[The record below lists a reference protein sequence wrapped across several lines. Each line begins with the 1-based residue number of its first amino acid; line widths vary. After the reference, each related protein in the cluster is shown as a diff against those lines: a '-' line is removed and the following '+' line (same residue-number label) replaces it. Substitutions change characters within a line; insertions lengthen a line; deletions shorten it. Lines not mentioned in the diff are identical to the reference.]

1 MASVER
7 RLSEPHRT
15 LGRRCLHAA
24 AWVPHGGAR
33 PPHRFPPT
41 GPGLHIGS
49 PHRAR
54 PPHGSLTG
62 GGAGLL
68 TGSHTSSPHR
78 TQPPHRLPSQSPA
91 SSWVPSQGRPGL
103 HAGSLTGVW
112 LPHRGRRG
120 RGWRRPSCSAA
131 GRESSGAGH
140 RLTGAH
146 ISPQATPHQPSVLGP
161 RGPPQA
167 TPRKPA
173 RQLPGLSVETSP
185 LRRQCAGEANDGQ
198 ARPPLVFLTEVP
210 TTVGQSRVSAVTP
223 RLSLRRGC
231 FHTAISI

>member
-1 MASVER
+1 M
-7 RLSEPHRT
+7 
-15 LGRRCLHAA
+15 
-24 AWVPHGGAR
+24 WVPL
-33 PPHRFPPT
+33 T
-41 GPGLHIGS
+41 GPGLHAGSPHREGPASTQVPPTTGPSLHIGS
-49 PHRAR
+49 PHRAQ
-54 PPHGSLTG
+54 PPHMFSHRG
-62 GGAGLL
+62 GPASTWVPSRGWG
-68 TGSHTSSPHR
+68 GPTSTQVPPHR
-78 TQPPHRLPSQSPA
+78 ARPPHRLPSQSPA

-185 LRRQCAGEANDGQ
+185 LRRQCTGEANDGQ